1 MDGMSWS
8 DSSDKNDALH
18 LIVSGRV
25 QGVGFRAW
33 AARDADRLGIKG
45 LVRNL
50 PDGSVEIVAEGA
62 PELLDR
68 FYERL
73 EAGNGY
79 SRTDQLQ
86 KKRVSPQG
94 FTRFSIT
101 Y

>member
-1 MDGMSWS
+1 MGGMSWS

-33 AARDADRLGIKG
+33 TAREADRLGIKG

-50 PDGSVEIVAEGA
+50 PDGSVEIVAEGLSG
-62 PELLDR
+62 LLER
-68 FYERL
+68 FCERL

-79 SRTDQLQ
+79 SRTDSIQ
-86 KKRVSPQG
+86 KKRVPLQG
-94 FTRFSIT
+94 YSRFSIT

>member
-8 DSSDKNDALH
+8 DSSDISTALH
-18 LIVSGRV
+18 IIVSGRV

-33 AARDADRLGIKG
+33 AAREADRLGIKG

-62 PELLDR
+62 PELLER
-68 FYERL
+68 FCKRL

-94 FTRFSIT
+94 FTRFSVAF
-101 Y
+101 

>member
-1 MDGMSWS
+1 MGGMSWS
-8 DSSDKNDALH
+8 DSSDTGTALH
-18 LIVSGRV
+18 IIVSGRV

-33 AARDADRLGIKG
+33 TAHEADRLGITG
-45 LVRNL
+45 LVHNL

-62 PELLDR
+62 QELLER
-68 FYERL
+68 FCKRL

-86 KKRVSPQG
+86 KKRVSLQG